1 MRKERPH
8 PGAQLSFTDADGHR
22 FQLVL
27 TDRLG
32 DPRALEREHR
42 ARGDAENRV
51 RAAKACGLQ
60 NLPFRAF
67 ARNELWLE
75 LVICALDL
83 VAWTQALVPDGALA
97 TAEPK
102 TLRYRLL
109 HTAGQL
115 TRHARRLTLHLPA
128 AGPWSRDLVAALPT
142 PRRAPR
148 AVARHAARCIRNRA
162 TRRSALPAPA
172 PTSLSRTD
180 LAASRP
186 PTLPTPPAQPLSRH
200 SRGFLANPG

>member
-109 HTAGQL
+109 HTAGP
-115 TRHARRLTLHLPA
+115 THPPRPPADPASAR
-128 AGPWSRDLVAALPT
+128 
-142 PRRAPR
+142 RRAPG
-148 AVARHAARCIRNRA
+148 AATSSPPC
-162 TRRSALPAPA
+162 RRLDALPAP
-172 PTSLSRTD
+172 
-180 LAASRP
+180 
-186 PTLPTPPAQPLSRH
+186 
-200 SRGFLANPG
+200 